1 MPDLFQQS
9 AEYFIQNFQV
19 PEMKEKWTEE
29 KLLSV
34 LTPIIQKMLN
44 SDFERLLHL
53 CYRIDLGENL
63 LKKILHESD
72 PEFLAQDLARA
83 LIQRQLKKTEIR
95 NLYKN

>member
-95 NLYKN
+95 NLYKD

>member
-72 PEFLAQDLARA
+72 PELLAQDLARA

-95 NLYKN
+95 NLYKD